1 MALDRRSLAAER
13 VRIACA
19 RNALDALGPL
29 FRYPSSG
36 YLGSSFSDHL
46 AKGRAALAE
55 APAALRVPFA
65 RFADGVSRRSPAA
78 LEELYTHTFDLNPVC
93 ALEVG
98 WHLHGES
105 YDRGRF
111 LVQMRGLLER
121 LEIDEGGELPDH
133 LASVLPA
140 LARLDPDERKK
151 LGHRSV
157 IPALARMLAAFDG
170 RDNPYADA
178 LRTADAALRLLVGAP
193 EEEPAIPAR
202 TAPHHRRRSS

>member
-1 MALDRRSLAAER
+1 MALDRLSLAAESGR
-13 VRIACA
+13 AACA
-19 RNALDALGPL
+19 RDALVALGPL
-29 FRYPSSG
+29 LRYPSFG
-36 YLGSSFSDHL
+36 YVGSSFSDHL
-46 AKGRAALAE
+46 ATARAALAE
-55 APAALRVPFA
+55 APAALRAPFE
-65 RFADGVSRRSPAA
+65 RFADGVSRLSPTA
-78 LEELYTHTFDLNPVC
+78 LQELYTRTFDLNPVC

-121 LEIDEGGELPDH
+121 LEINEGGELPDH

-140 LARLDPDERKK
+140 LARLDPSAREE

-170 RDNPYADA
+170 RENPYADA
-178 LRTADAALRLLVGAP
+178 LRTADGALRLLVGEP
-193 EEEPAIPAR
+193 EEEPAIPSR